1 MESFLETL
9 ANKYSTLGKSLEQYV
24 FVLPSKRAGVF
35 LRDQFKQK
43 IGQAIFAPK
52 ITSIESWVCEIS
64 GLSYATNTEQLFVL
78 YKAYE
83 NHSDKD
89 RDSFSDFCSWGN
101 ILLQDFSEID
111 RYLVEADQLFDY
123 IHNLQEIN
131 HWGDSTT
138 TSEVISN
145 YLKFWASLYPM
156 YQEFT
161 AALLSTQR
169 GNQGL
174 VYRKAVEEVDSYI
187 ESNTNKTFVF
197 IGFNA
202 LNKAEEKLIQAF
214 LDSSVGKIHW
224 DIDSYLLNDSVHEA
238 GTFIRGYEKEWPY
251 LKRNGL
257 DGVSN
262 HLAVPKKIEI
272 IGVPKNVAQAEITG
286 AILEKMDPSQQRK
299 TAVILSDEPSVN
311 LVLNALP
318 KSLERVNITM
328 GFPMQQSQMAS
339 WVSTLFELHSA
350 NSSDSYYIEY
360 LIGFLS
366 HPFTEYVYPSKEGGA
381 LGLSQRLR
389 KSNRSY
395 WSLKSIIE
403 FDPLGQD
410 LFNILLT
417 NEAKKP
423 HGFIQLVRSLLVLLG
438 KKAEELKFLS
448 IQSDSCYFLELMDRL
463 LEWVKAYPFINSIH
477 AVKQLY
483 DESISSMHQYYQG
496 EPLEGLQIMGMLES
510 RNLDYQTVLITQVN
524 EGILPGGK
532 TPSTLIPFELKK
544 RYGMPTYKER
554 DAVFAYHFYRII
566 QRAKNVFLLFNTE
579 ADALGSG
586 EQSRF
591 IRQLESDPI
600 LRKYCRRTIAAP
612 KVPILEKSLLEIDK
626 SPGDIDKIYAIA
638 KEKLSPSALLTYIRN
653 PIDYYRRYIL
663 RIKEDRPWSS
673 EMASNVF
680 GTIVH
685 ESLDELYRDFLG
697 KQLTKDALEN
707 TLKKVKN
714 TVADKF
720 LEHFVAPD
728 LARGKNAIAYKV
740 MIHYVELCIKNDI
753 EDCEKHA
760 IEILE
765 LECEY
770 RVPYQLPNGKGT
782 ITLMG
787 KIDRVERRDG
797 VVGLIDYKTG
807 NAKATQLVLK
817 DWETLTQEYD
827 HAKKFQLLFYA
838 LLYSHEHPQEKLQ
851 AGIYSFKNLKGGTLY
866 FKHGEKGKDSII
878 TPEIIQEF
886 KGYLDA
892 LINELLDPE
901 VPFVE
906 KVIEEKKRW

>member
-1 MESFLETL
+1 MESFLEKL
-9 ANKYSTLGKSLEQYV
+9 ANKYSTLGKGLEEYV

-64 GLSYATNTEQLFVL
+64 GLNYASNTEQLFLL
-78 YKAYE
+78 YKAYV
-83 NHSDKD
+83 NHSDED

-111 RYLVEADQLFDY
+111 RYLVEANQLFDY

-131 HWGDSTT
+131 HWGDTE
-138 TSEVISN
+138 TSSQLISN

-161 AALLSTQR
+161 ASLLATKR

-174 VYRKAVEEVDSYI
+174 VYRKAVEEVVSYI
-187 ESNTNKTFVF
+187 ESNTTKTFIF

-202 LNKAEEKLIQAF
+202 LNKAEEQLIQTF
-214 LDSSVGKIHW
+214 LESGSAKIHW
-224 DIDSYLLNDSVHEA
+224 DIDSYLLKDSVHEA
-238 GTFIRGYEKEWPY
+238 GTFIRRYEHDWSY
-251 LKRNGL
+251 LKKNGL
-257 DGVSN
+257 EGVSN
-262 HLAVPKKIEI
+262 HLAVSKKIEI

-286 AILEKMDPSQQRK
+286 AILDKMDPAQRRK

-318 KSLERVNITM
+318 KSIDRVNITM
-328 GFPMQQSQMAS
+328 GFPLQQSQMAS
-339 WVSTLFELHSA
+339 WMSTLFEIHST
-350 NSSDSYYIEY
+350 NPSNSYYIEH

-366 HPFTEYVYPSKEGGA
+366 HPFTGFIYPSSEGGA

-395 WSLKSIIE
+395 WSLKSLIE
-403 FDPLGQD
+403 FAPLGEE
-410 LFNILLT
+410 LFNTLFT
-417 NEAKKP
+417 REAKKP
-423 HGFIQLVRSLLVLLG
+423 LGFIEMIQRLLVLLG
-438 KKAEELKFLS
+438 KRTEELQFLS
-448 IQSDSCYFLELMDRL
+448 IQSDSCYFLELMNRL
-463 LEWVKAYPFINSIH
+463 LEWVETYPFINSLQ

-483 DESISSMHQYYQG
+483 DESIVGMHQYYQG

-510 RNLDYQTVLITQVN
+510 RNLDYETVLITHVN

-544 RYGMPTYKER
+544 RHGMPTYKER

-566 QRAKNVFLLFNTE
+566 QRAKNVFLLYNTQ
-579 ADALGSG
+579 ADAFGSG
-586 EQSRF
+586 EPSRF

-612 KVPILEKSLLEIDK
+612 KVPILEKSHLKIDK
-626 SPGDIDKIYAIA
+626 SPGDIEKIHTIA
-638 KEKLSPSALLTYIRN
+638 KDKLSPSALLAYIRN
-653 PIDYYRRYIL
+653 PIDYYRKYIL
-663 RIKEDRPWSS
+663 GIKEDRLWSS

-685 ESLDELYRDFLG
+685 ESLDELYQEYIG
-697 KQLTKDALEN
+697 KQLSKGALEN
-707 TLKKVKN
+707 TLKKVKK
-714 TVADKF
+714 TVAGKF

-728 LARGKNAIAYKV
+728 LARGKNAIAYNV

-753 EDCEKHA
+753 KDCEKHS

-770 RVPYQLPNGKGT
+770 RFPYQLPNGKGL

-807 NAKATQLVLK
+807 NAKATELVLK
-817 DWETLTQEYD
+817 DWETLTHDYD

-838 LLYSHEHPQEKLQ
+838 LLYNQAHPGEKLE

-878 TPEIIQEF
+878 TLETIQEF
-886 KGYLDA
+886 KGHLDV
-892 LINELLDPE
+892 LINELFNPE
-901 VPFVE
+901 HPFVE
-906 KVIEEKKRW
+906 KVIEEKKKW